1 MTSMPRLIRL
11 GSAMALTR
19 AGGGTMHMEEGL
31 PLYYDPV

>member
-11 GSAMALTR
+11 GSAKRLTQ
-19 AGGGTMHMEEGL
+19 AGGGTLHMEESL